1 MGKLG
6 KNPSRNQRTTIFI
19 SLTSLIVFLII
30 VLLKSSF
37 AAMDANVN
45 SWSVSIHSDALTQ
58 IAKVIHYG
66 FDTTSLFAISM
77 VIAAYLF
84 YKKYRSDALLL
95 GVTILADVAIIEIV
109 KMLVRFP
116 RPLNGIV
123 NESGFS
129 FPSGHVTSTIVLFGL
144 LTYFIWKHWK
154 SADAKILSSL
164 FFVVIVIVVGFD
176 RIYLNVHWLSDVL
189 GSLPLGVFVLAF
201 SMLAFQHL
209 RRLKSRTNTL
219 MSQKI

>member
-6 KNPSRNQRTTIFI
+6 KNPSQNQRTIMFI
-19 SLTSLIVFLII
+19 SLISLIAFLII
-30 VLLKSSF
+30 VFLKSSF
-37 AAMDANVN
+37 AAIDANTN

-58 IAKVIHYG
+58 IAKVIHYV
-66 FDTTSLFAISM
+66 FDTTSLFAISLL
-77 VIAAYLF
+77 IAAYLF
-84 YKKYRSDALLL
+84 YKRYKSDALLL
-95 GVTILADVAIIEIV
+95 GVTILMDVAIIEIV
-109 KMLVRFP
+109 KMLVHFP

-144 LTYFIWKHWK
+144 ITYFIWKHWK
-154 SADAKILSSL
+154 SSNAKVLSSL

-189 GSLPLGVFVLAF
+189 GSLPLGIFVLAF

-209 RRLKSRTNTL
+209 RKLKSRTNF
-219 MSQKI
+219 